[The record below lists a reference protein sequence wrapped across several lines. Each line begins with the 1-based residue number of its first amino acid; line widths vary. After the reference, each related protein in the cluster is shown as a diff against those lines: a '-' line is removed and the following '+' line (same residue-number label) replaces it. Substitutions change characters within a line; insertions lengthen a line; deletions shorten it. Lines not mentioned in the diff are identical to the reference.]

1 MNAKNINQ
9 AMLNR
14 ANMQYEYKTLNNRID
29 GINTRVNG
37 VDVVF
42 RELTS
47 GAGLNN
53 LFSSI
58 TSGTITNVIP
68 EDVNVTLYES
78 AAQSSYIKNLRPSG
92 QWESFFTSNAINYHT
107 YSPMM
112 AFIDMGNNGILF
124 NVTSQNIGGD
134 IMNML
139 PELNTGL
146 TTAQLGTIRSAI
158 ISAGEESQLSLNE
171 LYYAQVVNNIIS
183 EFPEATIDHFTLHF
197 E

>member
-42 RELTS
+42 REFTS
-47 GAGLNN
+47 DVKLINTLVSNA
-53 LFSSI
+53 
-58 TSGTITNVIP
+58 TSGTFTNIIP
-68 EDVNVTLYES
+68 DNALLYES
-78 AAQSSYIKNLRPSG
+78 EVPSSYIKNLRPSG

-112 AFIDMGNNGILF
+112 AFIDMGNGGVAF
-124 NVTSQNIGGD
+124 NVASQNVGGN
-134 IMNML
+134 IMNVLPML
-139 PELNTGL
+139 NSGITMQLNEI
-146 TTAQLGTIRSAI
+146 QSAI
-158 ISAGEESQLSLNE
+158 ISAGNDSPVSLNG
-171 LYYAQVVNNIIS
+171 LYYVQANNNIDS
-183 EFPEATIDHFTLHF
+183 FVSNAVIDHFTLHF